1 MGNLNKTS
9 TKKTIFFKMVESLS
23 TKNQGCCANDRAPA
37 RGKLCVCPPGQ
48 CQCNK
53 GSCCCSTDSQCKGCQ
68 EMAQKA
74 GRKGC
79 ACGALCLCTS
89 SKGCGKCAC
98 SLTIVCKD
106 CTCCTNC
113 KCGDTCQCSEG
124 GKCSECRA
132 SCGTGCCECCAHA
145 SVEVPA
151 PALLETVLDAP
162 RPVPRSAA
170 HAVMTAKT
178 RMVAV
183 SAPRVANALLA
194 LLLAALDAVNAVEHA
209 SAETPVPALLVT
221 VLDAPRPV
229 PRSAA
234 HVVMTAKTRM
244 VAVSAPRVANALLA
258 LLLAALDAVNAVD
271 HASAEADAPALLEN
285 VPDAPTTVLSSAAHA
300 AMTAKTRMVA
310 VSAPREANAQSA
322 PMPVE
327 PVAVNAVEHANVEA
341 PVPALPGTVPH
352 ALRPA
357 PRSAAPAVIT
367 AKTQRLAA
375 SVPREANAPSAPLPA
390 VLDAANAVDLA
401 NVVIIAPAR
410 LEIVPDAPK
419 LVPSSA
425 ALAVLTAKTQNLAAS
440 VPREANAN
448 IALLLAALAAV
459 NAVDL
464 ASVMVIAPA
473 HLASAFSAQTIV

>member
-9 TKKTIFFKMVESLS
+9 TKKLSSSKWSKVYQPRTKGAAPMTVHLPEVNFVFAHPDNANATRVVAAAPPTVSVRDAKRWPRRLAERDVPVELCAFAPQARAVESVPAHSPLFAKTAHGAPTVNVETPANAVREENALS
-23 TKNQGCCANDRAPA
+23 VGPHVEPDAANA
-37 RGKLCVCPPGQ
+37 V
-48 CQCNK
+48 
-53 GSCCCSTDSQCKGCQ
+53 
-68 EMAQKA
+68 
-74 GRKGC
+74 
-79 ACGALCLCTS
+79 
-89 SKGCGKCAC
+89 
-98 SLTIVCKD
+98 
-106 CTCCTNC
+106 
-113 KCGDTCQCSEG
+113 
-124 GKCSECRA
+124 
-132 SCGTGCCECCAHA
+132 AHA

-244 VAVSAPRVANALLA
+244 VAVSAPREANALSA

-310 VSAPREANAQSA
+310 VNAPREANAQSA

-327 PVAVNAVEHANVEA
+327 PVAVNAVGHANVEA

-410 LEIVPDAPK
+410 LEIVPDAP
-419 LVPSSA
+419 
-425 ALAVLTAKTQNLAAS
+425 
-440 VPREANAN
+440 REANAN

-464 ASVMVIAPA
+464 ASVMVIA
-473 HLASAFSAQTIV
+473 

>member
-9 TKKTIFFKMVESLS
+9 TKKLSSSKWSKVYQPRTKGAAPMTVHLPEVNFVFAHPDNANATRVVAAAPPTVGVRDAKRWPRRLAERDVPVELCAFAPQARAVESVPAHSPLFAKTAHVAPTVNVETPANAVREENALS
-23 TKNQGCCANDRAPA
+23 VGPHVEPDAANA
-37 RGKLCVCPPGQ
+37 V
-48 CQCNK
+48 
-53 GSCCCSTDSQCKGCQ
+53 
-68 EMAQKA
+68 
-74 GRKGC
+74 
-79 ACGALCLCTS
+79 
-89 SKGCGKCAC
+89 
-98 SLTIVCKD
+98 
-106 CTCCTNC
+106 
-113 KCGDTCQCSEG
+113 
-124 GKCSECRA
+124 
-132 SCGTGCCECCAHA
+132 AHA

-151 PALLETVLDAP
+151 PALLE
-162 RPVPRSAA
+162 
-170 HAVMTAKT
+170 
-178 RMVAV
+178 
-183 SAPRVANALLA
+183 
-194 LLLAALDAVNAVEHA
+194 
-209 SAETPVPALLVT
+209 T

-244 VAVSAPRVANALLA
+244 VAVSAPREANALSA

-375 SVPREANAPSAPLPA
+375 SVPREANANIALLLAALAA
-390 VLDAANAVDLA
+390 VNAVDLA

>member
-1 MGNLNKTS
+1 VFAHPDNANATRVVAAAPPTVSVRDAKRWPRRLAERDVPVELCA
-9 TKKTIFFKMVESLS
+9 FAPQARAVESVPAHSPLFAKTAHVAPTVNVETPANAVREENALS
-23 TKNQGCCANDRAPA
+23 VGPHVEPDAANA
-37 RGKLCVCPPGQ
+37 V
-48 CQCNK
+48 
-53 GSCCCSTDSQCKGCQ
+53 
-68 EMAQKA
+68 
-74 GRKGC
+74 
-79 ACGALCLCTS
+79 
-89 SKGCGKCAC
+89 
-98 SLTIVCKD
+98 
-106 CTCCTNC
+106 
-113 KCGDTCQCSEG
+113 
-124 GKCSECRA
+124 
-132 SCGTGCCECCAHA
+132 AHA

-151 PALLETVLDAP
+151 PALLE
-162 RPVPRSAA
+162 
-170 HAVMTAKT
+170 
-178 RMVAV
+178 
-183 SAPRVANALLA
+183 
-194 LLLAALDAVNAVEHA
+194 
-209 SAETPVPALLVT
+209 T

-244 VAVSAPRVANALLA
+244 VAVSAPREANALSA